1 MEAETTGFPISISS
15 TTCSTA
21 QYSSPSSAR
30 GSRRDT
36 VQLREPKRQR
46 HATRAAPQ
54 VHSGLE
60 DRKAPPEGKEAERK
74 GLGNLGGG
82 GWGACEARSR
92 AGKVTSVSKV
102 EQVLLPV
109 PPASPPGRSSRAPAP
124 RERSGRL
131 KAPRRSG
138 STRPLGCRGGGGL
151 PGSVQV
157 SAAAHPHAA
166 RAFALRTHRP
176 WCENFRSASPQPA
189 AGLARIPSLPHP
201 DPAACAPRPGP
212 SIRLLRTPADGISF
226 PSPIASPRPGKVW
239 PQPAGLESRTHP
251 AGSGAEAAGARGSR
265 GRRRRAA
272 AARARSSS
280 QRPLLPLPPTEL
292 EKGRRR
298 RGVTCR
304 LSHPAA

>member
-1 MEAETTGFPISISS
+1 M
-15 TTCSTA
+15 
-21 QYSSPSSAR
+21 
-30 GSRRDT
+30 
-36 VQLREPKRQR
+36 
-46 HATRAAPQ
+46 
-54 VHSGLE
+54 
-60 DRKAPPEGKEAERK
+60 
-74 GLGNLGGG
+74 GGG
-82 GWGACEARSR
+82 GLARPDPG
-92 AGKVTSVSKV
+92 AGKVTSAAKV

-109 PPASPPGRSSRAPAP
+109 PPASPPGRSSRVPAP

-131 KAPRRSG
+131 KAPRRPG

-157 SAAAHPHAA
+157 SAVARPHAA

-189 AGLARIPSLPHP
+189 AGLARIPGLPHP
-201 DPAACAPRPGP
+201 DPAARAPRRGP
-212 SIRLLRTPADGISF
+212 SIRLLRTPADGVSF
-226 PSPIASPRPGKVW
+226 PSPIDSPRPGKVW

-265 GRRRRAA
+265 GRRRRRRRA

-298 RGVTCR
+298 RGVTCP